1 MVERFQVYMKQ
12 LKQDHPSYRETRWHL
27 LRVEKNGS
35 LRPFAHFRGLAMSVA
50 GLIFVMAGVIGLL
63 LVEWLDTRGRLVAL
77 QEDVFRQNRAMESIR
92 NEKDGAMV
100 RLAISESKLKAIVSG
115 SALEK
120 QNELP
125 AVEVEE
131 RAALEK
137 ETNPGNSP
145 KAPKAKAPTQTVNAS
160 VRSETP
166 GDTDVDAAIVKITA
180 DNLFICASPDDTL
193 LNIEYKVINMGTR
206 NAPVSGHAFIILKD
220 AHAEQDQWLV
230 APNAMLMDGRP
241 VQSTGQKFRIYNYRT
256 IKFKVAHQNPGVF
269 VQATIF
275 IFKDSG
281 ELIFERDF
289 ALEPIHMCP

>member
-1 MVERFQVYMKQ
+1 
-12 LKQDHPSYRETRWHL
+12 
-27 LRVEKNGS
+27 
-35 LRPFAHFRGLAMSVA
+35 
-50 GLIFVMAGVIGLL
+50 
-63 LVEWLDTRGRLVAL
+63 
-77 QEDVFRQNRAMESIR
+77 
-92 NEKDGAMV
+92 MV

-125 AVEVEE
+125 AVEAEE

-145 KAPKAKAPTQTVNAS
+145 KASKAKAPAQTVNAS

-241 VQSTGQKFRIYNYRT
+241 AQSTGQKFRIYNYRT
-256 IKFKVAHQNPGVF
+256 IKFKVAHPNPGVF